1 MFDEAK
7 VQKDLEK
14 MRKVYEGA
22 IKKIVDLRKEQGKIG
37 RDIEEIIS
45 KQKE

>member
-1 MFDEAK
+1 MFDEDR

-14 MRKVYEGA
+14 KREIYEKA
-22 IKKIVDLRKEQGKIG
+22 IKKIADLRKDQDKIG
-37 RDIEEIIS
+37 RDIEEIIN

>member
-1 MFDEAK
+1 MFDEDR

-14 MRKVYEGA
+14 KREIYEKA
-22 IKKIVDLRKEQGKIG
+22 IKKIADLRKEQDKIG

>member
-1 MFDEAK
+1 MFDEDK

-14 MRKVYEGA
+14 KREIYKEA
-22 IKKIVDLRKEQGKIG
+22 IKKIADLRKEQDKIG

>member
-14 MRKVYEGA
+14 MRKAYEKA
-22 IKKIVDLRKEQGKIG
+22 IRKIVDLKKEQDGIG
-37 RDIEEIIS
+37 EEIDEIIS

>member
-1 MFDEAK
+1 MFDEDR

-14 MRKVYEGA
+14 MRKTYEKA
-22 IKKIVDLRKEQGKIG
+22 IRKIADLRKEQDKIG

>member
-7 VQKDLEK
+7 VQKDLER
-14 MRKVYEGA
+14 MRRAYEKA
-22 IKKIVDLRKEQGKIG
+22 IKKIADLRKEQDKIG

>member
-1 MFDEAK
+1 MFDEDR

-14 MRKVYEGA
+14 KREIYEKA
-22 IKKIVDLRKEQGKIG
+22 IKKIADLKKEQDKIG